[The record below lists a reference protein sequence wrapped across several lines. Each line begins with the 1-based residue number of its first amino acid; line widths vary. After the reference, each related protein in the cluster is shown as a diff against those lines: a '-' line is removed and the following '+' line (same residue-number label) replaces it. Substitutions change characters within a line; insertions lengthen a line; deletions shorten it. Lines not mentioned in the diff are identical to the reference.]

1 MTDPPDQKPP
11 KPSSSTPDI
20 DKFKKLK
27 IHCRPAQITGEEAE
41 KLRASIEPR
50 KRPMLILFKNKVERF
65 LCGFMNPV
73 VAGLN
78 VLMVIV
84 NFLILILYGC
94 QGCQYGETH

>member
-1 MTDPPDQKPP
+1 MTEPPDQKPLKTSP
-11 KPSSSTPDI
+11 TTD
-20 DKFKKLK
+20 DFKKLD
-27 IHCRPAQITGEEAE
+27 IRCRPAQITGEEAE

-50 KRPMLILFKNKVERF
+50 KPPMLILFKRKVERF

-84 NFLILILYGC
+84 NFLILIPVSY
-94 QGCQYGETH
+94 THRRCRRRG